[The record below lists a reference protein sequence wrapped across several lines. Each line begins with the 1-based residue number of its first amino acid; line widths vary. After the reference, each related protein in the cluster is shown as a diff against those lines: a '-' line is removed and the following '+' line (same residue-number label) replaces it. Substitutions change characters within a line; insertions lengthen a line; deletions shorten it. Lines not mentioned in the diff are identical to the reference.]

1 MHAHES
7 RLIQYHPQCQQGTVV
22 CNERTAHI
30 CDTVPA
36 SISQAGAFEAL
47 ACGHMIACINI
58 RLLIPARE
66 CKVPALRTAASLQGT
81 LAPLVLENLNCTGKE
96 ERLVDCPVLQDDG
109 TEYNGDAYIYNGDD
123 GCDPLQATYA
133 FVACSNTTGPG
144 TRHGTY
150 QALCSHKVN

>member
-1 MHAHES
+1 
-7 RLIQYHPQCQQGTVV
+7 
-22 CNERTAHI
+22 
-30 CDTVPA
+30 
-36 SISQAGAFEAL
+36 
-47 ACGHMIACINI
+47 MIACINI

-66 CKVPALRTAASLQGT
+66 CKVPALRTAASLQGI

-150 QALCSHKVN
+150 QPLCSHLVNYYFYGVGVQTTGACSSQCN